1 MYDTILVPV
10 DMAHVEKAEAMINAA
25 KTQTNEG
32 ARIILLNVID
42 AVPNWAEVYIPDSD
56 ILADQKKLAHD
67 ELVTVA
73 SDNGIEA
80 DIEVRVG
87 YSYNTILEVAEKD
100 NAELIIIGSHRPG
113 YGDYF
118 LGSTAAKVVR
128 HAKCSVYVVRQ
139 KALSSTQFFIEV
151 SNH

>member
-1 MYDTILVPV
+1 MYNTILIPV
-10 DMAHVEKAEAMINAA
+10 DMDHVEKAKAMIDAA

-56 ILADQKKLAHD
+56 ILIKQKQLARD
-67 ELVTVA
+67 RLASVA

-80 DIEVRVG
+80 EIEVRTG
-87 YSYNTILEVAEKD
+87 YSYNTILEVAEQDK
-100 NAELIIIGSHRPG
+100 AELIIIGSHRPG
-113 YGDYF
+113 YSDYF

-128 HAKCSVYVVRQ
+128 HAKCSVYVIR
-139 KALSSTQFFIEV
+139 
-151 SNH
+151 

>member
-42 AVPNWAEVYIPDSD
+42 AIPNWAEVYIPDSD

-67 ELVTVA
+67 ELVSVA

-80 DIEVRVG
+80 DIE
-87 YSYNTILEVAEKD
+87 A
-100 NAELIIIGSHRPG
+100 
-113 YGDYF
+113 
-118 LGSTAAKVVR
+118 
-128 HAKCSVYVVRQ
+128 
-139 KALSSTQFFIEV
+139 
-151 SNH
+151 